1 MKQKYNFI
9 FSVYQFNVL
18 INKENIIKDTKAMFI
33 KNRKIAKINFC
44 KSLKK
49 YFLENEQK
57 YIDIGKYNLYN

>member
-18 INKENIIKDTKAMFI
+18 INKENIIKDTKVMFI
-33 KNRKIAKINFC
+33 KNRKIAKMNFC

-49 YFLENEQK
+49 YFLEK
-57 YIDIGKYNLYN
+57 PY

>member
-9 FSVYQFNVL
+9 FGVYQFNAL
-18 INKENIIKDTKAMFI
+18 INKENIIKDTKVMFI
-33 KNRKIAKINFC
+33 KNRKITKMKFC